1 MNSIG
6 FIGAGNMAHALVG
19 AILSSQKITIN
30 LFDPSTVQCDAFL
43 KDYKNTL
50 ICKDNIEVIQ
60 KSDLI
65 FLAVKPQIIPLV
77 LKEIGDPKKVVVSIA
92 AGITLDYLEKQMP
105 KSAIVRVMPNT
116 PSLVRKMAAGVVFG
130 KNIEK
135 NQREQVLKLLQSAG
149 TVITVNESQMDA
161 VTGVSGSGPAFV
173 ARIVESFINAGVK
186 EGLSYD
192 ESKKLVYSTFI
203 GTVKLLEEK
212 ELTPDE
218 LVNMVSSPNGTTVAG
233 RAVLES
239 SNYQTIIENC
249 VSAAAN
255 RSRELGK

>member
-1 MNSIG
+1 
-6 FIGAGNMAHALVG
+6 
-19 AILSSQKITIN
+19 
-30 LFDPSTVQCDAFL
+30 
-43 KDYKNTL
+43 
-50 ICKDNIEVIQ
+50 
-60 KSDLI
+60 
-65 FLAVKPQIIPLV
+65 
-77 LKEIGDPKKVVVSIA
+77 
-92 AGITLDYLEKQMP
+92 
-105 KSAIVRVMPNT
+105 
-116 PSLVRKMAAGVVFG
+116 
-130 KNIEK
+130 
-135 NQREQVLKLLQSAG
+135 
-149 TVITVNESQMDA
+149 MDA

-249 VSAAAN
+249 ISAAAN